1 MKPETKFR
9 RAVVKLAKSFGIEA
23 ACEDYMGGLDCRTRK
38 AWKTFILKSDK
49 AELPQGFA
57 PALEQ
62 LNNETFEGIHAM
74 TGLPCRIEMAVRVM
88 KLDGR
93 YFNFKDATL
102 IPRS

>member
-9 RAVVKLAKSFGIEA
+9 RTVIKLAKSFGIEA
-23 ACEDYMGGLDCRTRK
+23 VCEDYMSGIDSRTRT
-38 AWKTFILKSDK
+38 AWRTFILKSDK
-49 AELPQGFA
+49 VELPQGFA

-74 TGLPCRIEMAVRVM
+74 TGMPFRFEMAVRVM

-102 IPRS
+102 IPQS

>member
-9 RAVVKLAKSFGIEA
+9 RAVIKLAKSFGIEA
-23 ACEDYMGGLDCRTRK
+23 VCEDYMGGVDSRTRK

-49 AELPQGFA
+49 AELPEGFA

-74 TGLPCRIEMAVRVM
+74 TGLPFQVEMAVRVIN
-88 KLDGR
+88 LGGS
-93 YFNFKDATL
+93 YFHFKDATL
-102 IPRS
+102 IAQS